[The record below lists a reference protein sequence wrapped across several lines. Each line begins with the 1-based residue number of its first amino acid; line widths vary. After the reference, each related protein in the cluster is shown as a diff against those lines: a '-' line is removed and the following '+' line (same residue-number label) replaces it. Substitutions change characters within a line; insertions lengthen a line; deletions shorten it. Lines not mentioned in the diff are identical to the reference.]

1 MALPAEHPTEALPS
15 TLTPEQGRELFDH
28 VARRITGLAGP
39 EFLVRYDAGEIQPD
53 DDTPEGRDL
62 MYLILL
68 IPFARQNS

>member
-1 MALPAEHPTEALPS
+1 MALPAEHPTERLPS
-15 TLTPEQGRELFDH
+15 TLSPEQGRELFDH
-28 VARRITGLAGP
+28 VARRITGLSGHD
-39 EFLVRYDAGEIQPD
+39 FLARYDAGEFQSD